1 MTEICKTSDE
11 MQRIRKRMRDERE
24 EMTTATKGFD
34 YTTKILLL
42 LKGNPHATGEDK
54 QRRNMYVYTILHA
67 VTCGQPL
74 LDDRRERGNLS
85 SPPTGVVL
93 LERRQYR
100 LEHTVQL
107 R

>member
-1 MTEICKTSDE
+1 MLRKKNVTEICKTSDE

-54 QRRNMYVYTILHA
+54 QKKPVRIYYITRRNVWPAAL
-67 VTCGQPL
+67 G
-74 LDDRRERGNLS
+74 
-85 SPPTGVVL
+85 
-93 LERRQYR
+93 
-100 LEHTVQL
+100 
-107 R
+107 